1 MYSRNY
7 GRGDIS
13 AKITPPPAYS
23 GSAIQ
28 GKDTGGSGERE
39 APKPAE
45 NSFAPFSQS
54 IPFPKSAGGEQKPAP
69 PCEEEEHCEKEQR
82 EEEHMHE
89 HMHGHTPP
97 CESGKKEKSS
107 FLSSFLPDLSTEDL
121 ILIGIIIALAFDL
134 ADRDILLVALVVA
147 VVIM

>member
-28 GKDTGGSGERE
+28 SGEIGGTDVAAKDAGE
-39 APKPAE
+39 TQGA
-45 NSFAPFSQS
+45 FAPFSQS
-54 IPFPKSAGGEQKPAP
+54 IPLQKPA
-69 PCEEEEHCEKEQR
+69 EEEKER
-82 EEEHMHE
+82 PVCPPPKEEAHR
-89 HMHGHTPP
+89 PP
-97 CESGKKEKSS
+97 PASGKPESGKSS
-107 FLSSFLPDLSTEDL
+107 LLSGIFADFSTEDL
-121 ILIGIIIALAFDL
+121 ILIGIIVALAFDL

-147 VVIM
+147 VVLM

>member
-13 AKITPPPAYS
+13 AQITPPPAYS

-28 GKDTGGSGERE
+28 GGTGGTQKKEEPKLSSGT
-39 APKPAE
+39 
-45 NSFAPFSQS
+45 FAPFSQN
-54 IPFPKSAGGEQKPAP
+54 IPLPKNEEESEKKQECEAHAPSSPQKEEEK
-69 PCEEEEHCEKEQR
+69 PCEPE
-82 EEEHMHE
+82 
-89 HMHGHTPP
+89 
-97 CESGKKEKSS
+97 KKEKGS

-121 ILIGIIIALAFDL
+121 ILIGIVIALAFDL

>member
-7 GRGDIS
+7 GREAIS

-28 GKDTGGSGERE
+28 SSEIGGTNAAAKDTGE
-39 APKPAE
+39 AQGA
-45 NSFAPFSQS
+45 FAPFSQS
-54 IPFPKSAGGEQKPAP
+54 IPLPKNA
-69 PCEEEEHCEKEQR
+69 EEEKERPVCPPPKDEAHRPPPAR
-82 EEEHMHE
+82 ENGEN
-89 HMHGHTPP
+89 G
-97 CESGKKEKSS
+97 KSS
-107 FLSSFLPDLSTEDL
+107 LLSGIFANFSTEDL

-147 VVIM
+147 VVLM

>member
-13 AKITPPPAYS
+13 AKITPPPSYS
-23 GSAIQ
+23 GSAIH
-28 GKDTGGSGERE
+28 GGEPAVNE
-39 APKPAE
+39 NEEPKLAPGT
-45 NSFAPFSQS
+45 FAPFSQN
-54 IPFPKSAGGEQKPAP
+54 IALAKN
-69 PCEEEEHCEKEQR
+69 EEEQAPKKQEERECRTDEKK
-82 EEEHMHE
+82 EENAPAEAR
-89 HMHGHTPP
+89 G
-97 CESGKKEKSS
+97 KEKSS

-134 ADRDILLVALVVA
+134 ADRDILLVALVAA

>member
-7 GRGDIS
+7 GRGEIS

-28 GKDTGGSGERE
+28 SGEAGGADTAAKESGETHAFAPLAQSIPLQKPAEEEKEKPRFPTPPPE
-39 APKPAE
+39 VCEAAPAPKP
-45 NSFAPFSQS
+45 
-54 IPFPKSAGGEQKPAP
+54 
-69 PCEEEEHCEKEQR
+69 EEK
-82 EEEHMHE
+82 
-89 HMHGHTPP
+89 G
-97 CESGKKEKSS
+97 KSS
-107 FLSSFLPDLSTEDL
+107 LLSGIFADFSTEDL

-147 VVIM
+147 VVLM

>member
-13 AKITPPPAYS
+13 AKITPPPSYS

-28 GKDTGGSGERE
+28 GKDTGVAQDSEEPKVSKGE
-39 APKPAE
+39 
-45 NSFAPFSQS
+45 FAPFSQN
-54 IPFPKSAGGEQKPAP
+54 IPMPKTTEEESFEDHKAP
-69 PCEEEEHCEKEQR
+69 PPPPKEENEVCKQ
-82 EEEHMHE
+82 
-89 HMHGHTPP
+89 P
-97 CESGKKEKSS
+97 KKEKGS

-121 ILIGIIIALAFDL
+121 ILIGIVIALAFDL

>member
-13 AKITPPPAYS
+13 AKITPPPSYS

-28 GKDTGGSGERE
+28 GKDTGGVQDNEEPKVSKGE
-39 APKPAE
+39 
-45 NSFAPFSQS
+45 FAPFSQN
-54 IPFPKSAGGEQKPAP
+54 IPLPKTAEEERLDEHEAP
-69 PCEEEEHCEKEQR
+69 PPPKEEKEV
-82 EEEHMHE
+82 
-89 HMHGHTPP
+89 
-97 CESGKKEKSS
+97 CEQPKKEKGS

-121 ILIGIIIALAFDL
+121 ILIGIVIALAFDL

>member
-7 GRGDIS
+7 GRGDTS

-28 GKDTGGSGERE
+28 GGKAAGEGGQEGAR
-39 APKPAE
+39 PAE
-45 NSFAPFSQS
+45 NAFAPFSQS
-54 IPFPKSAGGEQKPAP
+54 IPFPKSGEEQACAP
-69 PCEEEEHCEKEQR
+69 PEEHGCAPPAEEPCREKEGAR
-82 EEEHMHE
+82 
-89 HMHGHTPP
+89 
-97 CESGKKEKSS
+97 KEKGSL
-107 FLSSFLPDLSTEDL
+107 LSSFLPDLSTEDL
-121 ILIGIIIALAFDL
+121 ILIGILIALAFDL

>member
-7 GRGDIS
+7 GRDAIS

-28 GKDTGGSGERE
+28 GGETSGGNTASNDTVE
-39 APKPAE
+39 AQSA
-45 NSFAPFSQS
+45 FAPFSQN
-54 IPFPKSAGGEQKPAP
+54 IPLPKNA
-69 PCEEEEHCEKEQR
+69 EEEKECR
-82 EEEHMHE
+82 ACPPPKEEEAK
-89 HMHGHTPP
+89 PP
-97 CESGKKEKSS
+97 SPPACSGAESGKNSL
-107 FLSSFLPDLSTEDL
+107 LSGIFANFSTEDL

-147 VVIM
+147 VVLM

>member
-28 GKDTGGSGERE
+28 GKDAGGSQEKE
-39 APKPAE
+39 EPKI
-45 NSFAPFSQS
+45 SSGTFAPFSQN
-54 IPFPKSAGGEQKPAP
+54 IPMPKSTEDEKAEKAEEHEVQKAENHTEKK
-69 PCEEEEHCEKEQR
+69 PCEA
-82 EEEHMHE
+82 
-89 HMHGHTPP
+89 P
-97 CESGKKEKSS
+97 KKEKSS

-121 ILIGIIIALAFDL
+121 ILIGIVIALAFDL

>member
-28 GKDTGGSGERE
+28 GKSTSVPDKEE
-39 APKPAE
+39 PKLSQG
-45 NSFAPFSQS
+45 SFAPFSQNIS
-54 IPFPKSAGGEQKPAP
+54 MPRGEDEEKCEKAEESEAPVPPPPPQGQKPP
-69 PCEEEEHCEKEQR
+69 EPER
-82 EEEHMHE
+82 
-89 HMHGHTPP
+89 
-97 CESGKKEKSS
+97 KEKNS

-121 ILIGIIIALAFDL
+121 ILIGIVIALAFDL
-134 ADRDILLVALVVA
+134 ADRDILLVALVAA